1 MTRSI
6 YRDSKKRT
14 FVKALS
20 YRTCVAIGIF
30 LAALAMNY
38 TAGFGITFVIL
49 SYTLGFGSF
58 WIQERV
64 WNLVNWQRINKSDTK
79 VRSIAKTL
87 TWRLWS
93 MFVLFCVGLFLGLSS
108 KHALEWTIVTNVLF
122 FVICYTHE
130 RLWNLINW
138 GKILKQQPIVEN

>member
-14 FVKALS
+14 LVKALS

>member
-6 YRDSKKRT
+6 YKDSKKRT

-30 LAALAMNY
+30 VAALAMNY

-138 GKILKQQPIVEN
+138 GKNIRQPAMEA

>member
-1 MTRSI
+1 MTKSI

-30 LAALAMNY
+30 TAALAMKY

-64 WNLVNWQRINKSDTK
+64 WNLINWQRINKSDTK